1 MKSFVLT
8 DTQKLFRDAYTG
20 ISTNYSKSDLQE
32 AVRNAIKDACGGEW
46 NYYKFMDNRYKVFAI
61 IAQNFPIAMN
71 ASLAGKFGTFAS
83 FKDTAMGDLNYFDVE
98 DDTIYPV
105 YTSSRGNGDVER
117 QKIINKNFSVPTQ
130 MKIIK
135 LYDELDRFMAGKCDF
150 AQMTDKATSA
160 FEHYVG
166 QLISDTIYNSYT
178 SVGTNFRALG
188 AFSASTL
195 DDIIEYVKAA
205 TGAERLQI
213 WGTTTALANVADG
226 AGYSDKAKDRF
237 NSIGYYD
244 TFRGTDLFALPQ
256 AFTPGTQTFAVN
268 RSYIIIL
275 PASEPIVKVVFEGD
289 ALVNM
294 TDGMGRNDLQP
305 EILYG
310 RRVGAAA
317 LTTVEGKFGIYKF
330 Q

>member
-20 ISTNYSKSDLQE
+20 ISTNYSKNDLQD
-32 AVRNAIKDACGGEW
+32 AVRNAVREACNGEW
-46 NYYKFMDNRYKVFAI
+46 NYYSFMDNRYKVFAL
-61 IAQNFPIAMN
+61 IAQNMPIAMN
-71 ASLAGKFGTFAS
+71 ASLAGRFAQFAD
-83 FKDTAMGDLNYFDVE
+83 FKDSALGDLNYFDVE

-130 MKIIK
+130 MKTIK
-135 LYDELDRFMAGKCDF
+135 MYDELEMFMTGKADL
-150 AQMTDKATSA
+150 AKMTDKATIA
-160 FEHYVG
+160 LENYVG
-166 QLISDTIYNSYT
+166 QLISDTIYNSYA
-178 SVGTNFRALG
+178 SVGTNFKATG
-188 AFSASTL
+188 AFSATTL
-195 DDIIEYVKAA
+195 DSIIEHVKAA

-213 WGTTTALANVADG
+213 WGSTSALGNIADG
-226 AGYSDKAKDRF
+226 AGYSDRAKDGF
-237 NSIGYYD
+237 NSVGYYD

-256 AFTPGTQTFAVN
+256 AFTPGSQTFAVN

-294 TDGMGRNDLQP
+294 ADGMNRNDMQP
-305 EILYG
+305 EIFYG
-310 RRVGAAA
+310 RRIGAAA
-317 LTTVEGKFGIYKF
+317 LTTVEGKYGIYKF
-330 Q
+330 A

>member
-8 DTQKLFRDAYTG
+8 DIQKLFRDAYTG
-20 ISTNYSKSDLQE
+20 ISTNYSKNDLQD
-32 AVRNAIKDACGGEW
+32 AVRNAVKDACGGDW
-46 NYYKFMDNRYKVFAI
+46 NYYNFMDNRYKVFAL
-61 IAQNFPIAMN
+61 IAQNLPISMN
-71 ASLAGKFGTFAS
+71 ASLVGKFGQFAS
-83 FKDTAMGDLNYFDVE
+83 FKDTALGDLNYFDVE

-105 YTSSRGNGDVER
+105 YTSARGNGDIER

-130 MKIIK
+130 MKTIK
-135 LYDELDRFMAGKCDF
+135 MYDELEMFMTGKADL
-150 AQMTDKATSA
+150 AKMTDKATQA
-160 FEHYVG
+160 IENYVG
-166 QLISDTIYNSYT
+166 QLISDTIYGSYG
-178 SVGTNFRALG
+178 SVGTNFKTLG
-188 AFSASTL
+188 TFSATTL
-195 DDIIEYVKAA
+195 DDIIENVKAA

-213 WGTTTALANVADG
+213 WGTTSALGNVADG
-226 AGYSDKAKDRF
+226 AGYSDKARDGF
-237 NSIGYYD
+237 NSVGYFD

-256 AFTPGTQTFAVN
+256 AYKPGTQTFAVD

-275 PASEPIVKVVFEGD
+275 PANEPIVKVVFEGE

-294 TDGMGRNDLQP
+294 ADGMNRNDMQP

-330 Q
+330 N

>member
-8 DTQKLFRDAYTG
+8 DLQRLFHDAYTG
-20 ISTNYSKSDLQE
+20 ISTNYSKNDLQD
-32 AVRNAIKDACGGEW
+32 AVRNAIKDVCGGEW

-98 DDTIYPV
+98 DDTVYPV

-135 LYDELDRFMAGKCDF
+135 LYDELDRFMAGKCDL

-178 SVGTNFRALG
+178 SVGTNFKALG

-195 DDIIEYVKAA
+195 DDIIEHVKAA

-226 AGYSDKAKDRF
+226 AGYSDKAKDGF